1 MRWEPQRSEE
11 LRKAVRELVNE
22 DPFRCYQCGKCTAGC
37 PMASEMEHPP
47 HKIMRLLQL
56 GDLSGAVESAWVCVS
71 CETCTARCPQGIDV
85 ARVMDGV
92 RQLGLSR
99 GVFPREG
106 AAVFAQVFLEQVKNY
121 GRLWEPLLG
130 AKYNLRTL
138 NPFKDAGLALKL
150 LQKGRIPFSPD
161 RIEGKGE
168 LERIFSVL
176 GQKRGEG

>member
-11 LRKAVRELVNE
+11 LRKSVRELVNE

-56 GDLSGAVESAWVCVS
+56 GDLSGAVESAWA

-106 AAVFAQVFLEQVKNY
+106 AAVFARVFLDQVKNY

-150 LQKGRIPFSPD
+150 LQKGRISFSPD

-168 LERIFSVL
+168 LEKIFAVL